1 MRATP
6 VASTSVDHSTLA
18 ESRRGAILV
27 LIALLLP
34 VLLAMVAFAID
45 LGAIYL
51 VRTELQ
57 RNADAAA
64 LAGVSA
70 LRPVADP
77 HFPLKSPLAL
87 NLGVPD
93 VLAASLGHDL
103 ETSVTLAD
111 TELSIIKP
119 QQKVP
124 LEGAYEMAE
133 LYAGLNPVMGVAQFQ
148 QRRNDISVFYQK
160 THIDSPPLLP
170 LPGLLGS
177 LTGIVEDLLL
187 VPPDNSDL
195 NAVRVTARRDAIT
208 NEPMTLFFGPALGHK
223 LASVKATA
231 TAMRFKGYGI
241 RPGARILPFAMDIT
255 VWRALRLGNGV
266 VNGVPLAQQILGPDG
281 RPVILIDEQVWNP
294 DTNQVSRGSD
304 DIWEVI
310 VLNKPAERLEPVVEA
325 VEPLNPLKK
334 LLGGLTG
341 QSDPLSEAVDSLLK
355 TPATVVTLNFAGGS
369 GEPSVSD
376 VRRQV
381 LEGVNDDD
389 IGERLYLPF
398 TRYGDES
405 IPLDVFSDLRS
416 IIGEP
421 RIIPLFE
428 TLSGTVGNK
437 VQGLLQMDE
446 PYRIVGFGGVVITE
460 VRDLGVA
467 HYVKFQPA
475 PMMSQF
481 VLKASPNQPDSY
493 SDCVYT
499 CPLLVH

>member
-1 MRATP
+1 MR
-6 VASTSVDHSTLA
+6 STSVESTTIENRHSVNH
-18 ESRRGAILV
+18 RRGAVLL

-45 LGAIYL
+45 LGAVYL

-70 LRPVADP
+70 LRPSAKP

-93 VLAASLGHDL
+93 VLAVKLGHDL
-103 ETSVTLAD
+103 ETSARLSD
-111 TELSIIKP
+111 TELSVIKP
-119 QQKVP
+119 QQKEP
-124 LEGAYEMAE
+124 LEGAYEMAQ
-133 LYAGLNPVMGVAQFQ
+133 LYAGLNPVMGVSQFQ
-148 QRRNDISVFYQK
+148 QRRDDISVFYQK
-160 THIDSPPLLP
+160 SHIDAPPLLP
-170 LPGLLGS
+170 LPGILGS
-177 LTGIVEDLLL
+177 VTGIVENLLL
-187 VPPDNSDL
+187 VPPDYSDL
-195 NAVRVTARRDAIT
+195 NAVRVTARRDTTI

-223 LASVKATA
+223 FASVKATA
-231 TAMRFKGYGI
+231 TAVRFKGYGV
-241 RPGARILPFAMDIT
+241 RPGARVLPFAMDIT

-281 RPVILIDEQVWNP
+281 RPVILIDEQVWNE
-294 DTNQVSRGSD
+294 DNNQISRGSD
-304 DIWEVI
+304 NIWEVI
-310 VLNKPAERLEPVVEA
+310 VLNKPAERLEPVVEKI
-325 VEPLNPLKK
+325 NPLKK

-341 QSDPLSEAVDSLLK
+341 QSDPLSDALDSLLK
-355 TPATVVTLNFAGGS
+355 TPATVVTLNLSGGS
-369 GEPSVSD
+369 GQPD
-376 VRRQV
+376 VPDIRRQL
-381 LEGVNDDD
+381 LEGVNKDD

-405 IPLDVFSDLRS
+405 IPLDVFDDLRS
-416 IIGEP
+416 IVGEP
-421 RIIPLFE
+421 RIMPLFE

-437 VQGLLQMDE
+437 VKGLLQMDE

-460 VRDLGVA
+460 VRDLGIA

-481 VLKASPNQPDSY
+481 VLKACPDQPDSY